1 VLRSL
6 IHAGAALLAALLLI
20 ATGCARKTAVRVS
33 PPPPA
38 PAVVGSI
45 ESGIASWYGAP
56 YHGRRTSSGEVY
68 DMEQL
73 TAAHRT
79 LPFDT
84 LVEVTDLDN
93 GKRVEV
99 RITDRGPF
107 VDGRIIDLSRA
118 AAREIDML
126 GPGTARVTL
135 KVIAT
140 SAPAPVLA
148 PTAAPAPAPAP
159 AEKAPPEI
167 EPPAPRYA
175 VQAGAFFD
183 RERAESFRSSLAANY
198 PDTRLVEAAPVWRVL
213 VGRQMTLD
221 AANKLAAQVRD
232 ASGEA
237 LVVRDR

>member
-1 VLRSL
+1 MLRSL

-20 ATGCARKTAVRVS
+20 ATGCARKTSVRVS
-33 PPPPA
+33 PPPPT
-38 PAVVGSI
+38 PAVVGSA
-45 ESGIASWYGAP
+45 ETGIASWYGSP

-140 SAPAPVLA
+140 
-148 PTAAPAPAPAP
+148 PAPAP
-159 AEKAPPEI
+159 AEKAAPEI

-183 RERAESFRSSLAANY
+183 RERAESFRSSLADNY

>member
-1 VLRSL
+1 
-6 IHAGAALLAALLLI
+6 
-20 ATGCARKTAVRVS
+20 
-33 PPPPA
+33 
-38 PAVVGSI
+38 VGSI

-140 SAPAPVLA
+140 SARALAPVLAPA
-148 PTAAPAPAPAP
+148 PTAAPAPTTAPAPAPTPTAAPAP

>member
-1 VLRSL
+1 
-6 IHAGAALLAALLLI
+6 
-20 ATGCARKTAVRVS
+20 
-33 PPPPA
+33 
-38 PAVVGSI
+38 
-45 ESGIASWYGAP
+45 
-56 YHGRRTSSGEVY
+56 
-68 DMEQL
+68 MEQL

-140 SAPAPVLA
+140 SAPAPTAA
-148 PTAAPAPAPAP
+148 PAPAPAPAP
-159 AEKAPPEI
+159 AEKATPEI
-167 EPPAPRYA
+167 EPPPQRYA

-221 AANKLAAQVRD
+221 AANKLAVQVRD